1 MFTTFIAR
9 RSALVRTIVGG
20 LLLAATIGS
29 ANAATDTAAIKCAQ
43 KQLNVLG
50 FSAGIPDGIV
60 GVKTY
65 LAGELYIG
73 FMKATVGRTWNQPS
87 LGPDTAA
94 LWCQKVGEAH
104 PKVAVYWKMYLRQID
119 ALSPELVDDPR
130 KLYEM
135 ALKFETGNGATKDE
149 AQAFRWYLRAAE
161 KGFAPAQRNL
171 GEMYRSGRG
180 VDTNDVMA
188 RYWYLLAAMQG
199 DAPAQ
204 FAVGMYYSSSEQA
217 KIDWLWKAALQGHRG
232 AITEL
237 ERRLDI

>member
-9 RSALVRTIVGG
+9 RSAFVRTIVGG
-20 LLLAATIGS
+20 LILAATIGS

-60 GVKTY
+60 GVRTFI
-65 LAGELYIG
+65 AGETYIG
-73 FMKATVGRTWNQPS
+73 FMRAVSETGWKQPS
-87 LGPDTAA
+87 LGPTTAA
-94 LWCQKVGEAH
+94 LWCEKVAEAH
-104 PKVAVYWKMYLRQID
+104 PKVAVYWKMYQRQLQTDSPD
-119 ALSPELVDDPR
+119 ALSDP
-130 KLYEM
+130 KKIYEM
-135 ALKFETGNGATKDE
+135 ALKFETGSGAAPDE
-149 AQAFRWYLRAAE
+149 VLAARWYLRAAQL
-161 KGFAPAQRNL
+161 GFAPAQRNL
-171 GEMYRSGRG
+171 AEMSRLGRG
-180 VDTNDVMA
+180 IEKNATSA

-204 FAVGMYYSSSEQA
+204 FAVGMYYASSEQA

-237 ERRLDI
+237 ERSLDI